1 MSNAFWHCNCD
12 LEPLLIASVKIARL
26 EKEAKLS
33 LDAMEALRETL
44 QVRENTIALLEARL
58 RVSDIKMRRRM
69 DNDMASVIEMESN
82 RRNA

>member
-26 EKEAKLS
+26 ERESRISA
-33 LDAMEALRETL
+33 DAMAALRETL

-58 RVSDIKMRRRM
+58 RVSDIKLQRRTVSWPI
-69 DNDMASVIEMESN
+69 NDLGANV
-82 RRNA
+82 

>member
-1 MSNAFWHCNCD
+1 MND

-26 EKEAKLS
+26 EKEARLS

-58 RVSDIKMRRRM
+58 RVSDIKLQRRTVSWPI
-69 DNDMASVIEMESN
+69 NDLGANV
-82 RRNA
+82 